1 MSLIGAL
8 VLFTFILLP
17 PPLPL
22 RSSDNTDD
30 LMPLELEP
38 HVFGFPLVVTN
49 LKRTKRKISDYFFS
63 KASIS
68 VKLKQ
73 PKKRLLTVVP
83 TPPPSED
90 FGMTPSGI
98 SKLPKLED
106 IFAGPV
112 RHLKSIIQRSQPYIL
127 KTGCPFAVFFIFESR
142 LKKQ

>member
-1 MSLIGAL
+1 MSISLYMNSSNVVHVPWIMSLIGAF

-17 PPLPL
+17 PPLPV

-38 HVFGFPLVVTN
+38 HVFGFPFVVTN
-49 LKRTKRKISDYFFS
+49 LIKRNKKNSDDKFYS
-63 KASIS
+63 RASIS
-68 VKLKQ
+68 VQLKQ
-73 PKKRLLTVVP
+73 PERRLLTVVP

-106 IFAGPV
+106 IWAGPV
-112 RHLKSIIQRSQPYIL
+112 RHLKSTIQRYQLYI
-127 KTGCPFAVFFIFESR
+127 
-142 LKKQ
+142 